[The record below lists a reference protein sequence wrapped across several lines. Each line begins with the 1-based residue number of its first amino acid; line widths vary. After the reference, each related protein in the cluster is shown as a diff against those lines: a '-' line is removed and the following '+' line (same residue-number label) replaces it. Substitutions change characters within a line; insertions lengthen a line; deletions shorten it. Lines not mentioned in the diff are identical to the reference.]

1 MTACVNKHTK
11 RVAAVVTASLVGA
24 LSLGVAAPAFANDG
38 VSLLT
43 ATGVDQVE
51 NATVVEAKTNDG
63 KYVDPDAAATFT
75 WDNKPHYVI
84 PTKITNPEV
93 EDWSPAGESV
103 DEDNVFYVKVVST
116 SSPTS
121 VKLDGVDVE
130 WVGSGK
136 PTAPGT
142 YYAVVKADGDDSVA
156 GNNAWVKFEIVDR
169 STEGAYVC
177 EGKDAN
183 DKTIEYTGKVMRFGY
198 GELSLV
204 VDGKAVSSSDLTGT
218 KVYMADDPTATAINV
233 YHAGDYVLETTYSG
247 KTYKVEFT
255 VNPIDLST
263 AKIAFGNGAEL
274 YTKTGASS
282 FLPDYVASLNGATS
296 TSHSSNKS
304 VFGNG
309 TDDTTIELSYKGS
322 ANVNNA
328 NPTKGV
334 YTYEVKAYKQ
344 GHPDIASTDV
354 VNTAT
359 VTVVRYTSEG
369 QIRYN
374 KGDLHMY
381 GEIDADKN
389 ETLGAFDPVLIDAV
403 KPGTSDKLPVKVT
416 YTRDGVATED
426 ITAPGDYVATILIDD
441 GNYDWGG
448 MATLKF
454 HVAATRVDVDEI
466 YASYKGETLKSA
478 SVRDIYSGEDLM
490 ANLTVKAI
498 DEDDKEVP
506 ADQLTLTVTDEDGE
520 EVEGVVEAGTY
531 TVTIG
536 TVEGS
541 LYQIKGGTDEITFTV
556 DPVRATDDSDANASL
571 RLTGTMGFGD
581 PAGNR
586 YIYTGEAV
594 VPGFEY
600 DLFAD
605 MWGYG
610 DYSDWKALPT
620 ESYKVSYQ
628 KKNEKTKKWEDVEEC
643 VEVGEYR
650 AVLTDAT
657 LEDSYVVDINVYF
670 YITDTKVF
678 QDVPNDFWAAKDIY
692 TAADNKWM
700 SGYGYTGFFGPNDNI
715 KRGDVAVVLYKMAG
729 QPEFVDEGEYD
740 ENTGFKTGFDDVDG
754 KMYYA
759 EAILWA
765 RQAGIVSGDTA
776 PASSAPRTPSPAR
789 SSRRC
794 WPSTPRSAAR
804 TCPPTSTRCLASTRT
819 RAPSPSG
826 PRATSPTSSRPA

>member
-1 MTACVNKHTK
+1 M
-11 RVAAVVTASLVGA
+11 
-24 LSLGVAAPAFANDG
+24 
-38 VSLLT
+38 
-43 ATGVDQVE
+43 
-51 NATVVEAKTNDG
+51 
-63 KYVDPDAAATFT
+63 
-75 WDNKPHYVI
+75 
-84 PTKITNPEV
+84 
-93 EDWSPAGESV
+93 
-103 DEDNVFYVKVVST
+103 
-116 SSPTS
+116 
-121 VKLDGVDVE
+121 
-130 WVGSGK
+130 
-136 PTAPGT
+136 
-142 YYAVVKADGDDSVA
+142 
-156 GNNAWVKFEIVDR
+156 
-169 STEGAYVC
+169 
-177 EGKDAN
+177 
-183 DKTIEYTGKVMRFGY
+183 
-198 GELSLV
+198 
-204 VDGKAVSSSDLTGT
+204 
-218 KVYMADDPTATAINV
+218 
-233 YHAGDYVLETTYSG
+233 
-247 KTYKVEFT
+247 
-255 VNPIDLST
+255 
-263 AKIAFGNGAEL
+263 
-274 YTKTGASS
+274 
-282 FLPDYVASLNGATS
+282 
-296 TSHSSNKS
+296 
-304 VFGNG
+304 
-309 TDDTTIELSYKGS
+309 
-322 ANVNNA
+322 
-328 NPTKGV
+328 
-334 YTYEVKAYKQ
+334 
-344 GHPDIASTDV
+344 
-354 VNTAT
+354 
-359 VTVVRYTSEG
+359 
-369 QIRYN
+369 
-374 KGDLHMY
+374 
-381 GEIDADKN
+381 
-389 ETLGAFDPVLIDAV
+389 LIDAV

-765 RQAGIVSGDTA
+765 RQAGHRLRRHRHRQV
-776 PASSAPRTPSPAR
+776 PPRGHHLPPGAR
-789 SSRRC
+789 EDAGRLRREVRRGRVHRRRRGA
-794 WPSTPRSAAR
+794 WRVRGRGHRLRVGRGLRRLPRRGRRDGQQQPAAR
-804 TCPPTSTRCLASTRT
+804 HRPDHPRRGRDHG
-819 RAPSPSG
+819 RAPLRDRRLRQRDVQVI
-826 PRATSPTSSRPA
+826 PRHGLRSHAKGRLPGRGASLLLSLCRDRPMAAP